1 MSKMD
6 ATPMRLNL
14 RLTANDETVPYNHL
28 HRLTGFLHRCIG
40 ENDLHDGLS
49 LYSFGWLQDGRG
61 AKGGGGLT
69 FPRGATWRVSF
80 HDARHAKRLING
92 AMQDP
97 EVFCGMRVFEIKEQ
111 EAPAFNG
118 LHRFKTDGGPVIAR
132 TYREDGSRKYLL
144 SGDEAAA
151 EVMTRILRRKL
162 EAAGY
167 AEEHAESTTV
177 QFDQLYPHARTRL
190 TEVKGTKH
198 KGSVCPVVV
207 EGTPEAVQF
216 AWTVGVGELTGS
228 GFGAL
233 VDAKRGV

>member
-1 MSKMD
+1 MI
-6 ATPMRLNL
+6 RLNL
-14 RLTANDETVPYNHL
+14 RLTANDEPVPYNHL

-40 ENDLHDGLS
+40 ENELHDRLS
-49 LYSFGWLQDGRG
+49 LYSFGWLGGGQG
-61 AKGGGGLT
+61 AEGGGGLT
-69 FPRGATWRVSF
+69 FPQGATWRVSF
-80 HDARHAKRLING
+80 HDAAHAKRLIDG
-92 AMQDP
+92 VMQDP

-118 LHRFKTDGGPVIAR
+118 SHRFKTDGGPVIAR
-132 TYREDGSRKYLL
+132 QYREDGSRKYLL
-144 SGDEAAA
+144 ADDEAAGD
-151 EVMTRILRRKL
+151 VMTRVLRRKL
-162 EAAGY
+162 KAAGY
-167 AEEHAESTTV
+167 GEEHRDATV
-177 QFDQLYPHARTRL
+177 QFDQMYPNAHTRL

-233 VDAKRGV
+233 K